1 MDQLHM
7 HFTSAIHNTAFQ
19 IVLGYVEL
27 CSGTGRENFHK
38 RQYTDLCKVRIISCW
53 CSLLCWH
60 KADELGACI
69 PSHIFLYAKST
80 VYEKEN
86 SACIPVTHITTN
98 CDIRHLHITKQF
110 VFWIKCSC
118 VSKSYMYCIIRKYFF
133 FIRVLHKKVLHPV
146 WLTWAKHY
154 GRSWGAITRQYGG
167 MRSMR
172 RSLRRQKVCKD

>member
-1 MDQLHM
+1 MAYFVDIKL
-7 HFTSAIHNTAFQ
+7 INW
-19 IVLGYVEL
+19 VY
-27 CSGTGRENFHK
+27 
-38 RQYTDLCKVRIISCW
+38 
-53 CSLLCWH
+53 
-60 KADELGACI
+60 
-69 PSHIFLYAKST
+69 IFLLNFICTKST
-80 VYEKEN
+80 VYEKEI
-86 SACIPVTHITTN
+86 STYITQWHITTN
-98 CDIRHLHITKQF
+98 CNIRHLHITKQF

-167 MRSMR
+167 MRSMK